1 MPWIAAAAM
10 VGSSLI
16 SGYGSN
22 KAAKKT
28 ASAQRDA
35 AQLQYQQSLPWST
48 TGLFGGATF
57 DEGGRTAE
65 LALSPE
71 LKAEYERLY
80 GRAGATAEEV
90 AALAGDPF
98 TAQKKLYEQQKSLFA
113 PQQEKER
120 LAMESRLL
128 SQGRLGTTGGAGQFG
143 EVIER
148 QQMQDLARQVQSMD
162 QAQGLID
169 TLRAREAGDIS
180 QALTLGELPLRYAE
194 LGRGI
199 GSGLSSAAQ
208 YGGQLR
214 SQAAAGLGGSQAAF
228 WDQLGGKVGG
238 MFNGG
243 GGNAGAQFGASQLG
257 GTLYGSSGGGSFA
270 GTPNPAYWS
279 SDYATQADFNAPF

>member
-1 MPWIAAAAM
+1 MPWIAAAM

-65 LALSPE
+65 MTLSPE
-71 LKAEYERLY
+71 LQAHYDRLM
-80 GRAGATAEEV
+80 GRAGTTAGEV
-90 AALAGDPF
+90 ESMMGDPF
-98 TAQKKLYEQQKSLFA
+98 AMQQKLYQQQKGLFA
-113 PQQEKER
+113 PQQEEER
-120 LAMESRLL
+120 LALENRLRA
-128 SQGRLGTTGGAGQFG
+128 QGMLGATGG
-143 EVIER
+143 
-148 QQMQDLARQVQSMD
+148 QQRMGSLLEAQQQQDLARQVQSMD
-162 QAQGLID
+162 QAQKMID
-169 TLRAREAGDIS
+169 LYRGREAGDIS
-180 QALTLGELPLRYAE
+180 QALTLGELPLAYAN

-199 GSGLSSAAQ
+199 GTGMSPAAQ

-238 MFNGG
+238 MFQNQGTPVGG
-243 GGNAGAQFGASQLG
+243 G
-257 GTLYGSSGGGSFA
+257 
-270 GTPNPAYWS
+270 AYWNPTPS
-279 SDYATQADFNAPF
+279 TLFGGEGHYGQTVTGDAYMPARGYTP

>member
-1 MPWIAAAAM
+1 MPWIAAAAA

-22 KAAKKT
+22 KAADKT
-28 ASAQRDA
+28 AGAQRDA

-57 DEGGRTAE
+57 DEDDRTAQ
-65 LALSPE
+65 LTLSPE
-71 LKAEYERLY
+71 LQAEYERLY

-180 QALTLGELPLRYAE
+180 QALTLGELPLAYAN

-199 GSGLSSAAQ
+199 GTGMSPAAQ
-208 YGGQLR
+208 YGAKLR
-214 SQAAAGLGGSQAAF
+214 SQGALNVADTQSAF
-228 WDQLGGKVGG
+228 WSQLGKDVGSRDWG
-238 MFNGG
+238 GLFSGG
-243 GGNAGAQFGASQLG
+243 GGADQTTIPSVGRSTWDDDTGMYVSR
-257 GTLYGSSGGGSFA
+257 SSMPS
-270 GTPNPAYWS
+270 NWQY
-279 SDYATQADFNAPF
+279 

>member
-1 MPWIAAAAM
+1 MPWITAAAM

-238 MFNGG
+238 MFQN
-243 GGNAGAQFGASQLG
+243 Q
-257 GTLYGSSGGGSFA
+257 GTPVGGGSYWNP
-270 GTPNPAYWS
+270 TPSTLFGGEGHYGQTVTGDAYMPARGY
-279 SDYATQADFNAPF
+279 TP

>member
-1 MPWIAAAAM
+1 MPWITAAAM

-22 KAAKKT
+22 KAADKT

-180 QALTLGELPLRYAE
+180 QALTLGELPLAYAN

-199 GSGLSSAAQ
+199 GTGMSPAAQ

-228 WDQLGGKVGG
+228 WDQLGGKIGG
-238 MFNGG
+238 MFKSPQTSFMGS
-243 GGNAGAQFGASQLG
+243 GGNADPW
-257 GTLYGSSGGGSFA
+257 GGSTYSMPF
-270 GTPNPAYWS
+270 S
-279 SDYATQADFNAPF
+279 SNDGWLPR